1 MNDPLEGRLVVI
13 SGPSG
18 VGKGTVLRR
27 VLERLPS
34 AIPSVSVTTREPR
47 PGEVDGVHYHFVD
60 EAGFDALIDRDELL
74 EWARYTGS
82 RYGTPAG
89 PVAEAR
95 GAGNDVLLEI
105 EVQGALQVRDAAP
118 DAILI
123 FLVPPSFDELER
135 RLIGRGTEDAEAVAR
150 RLETARQEL
159 EQRSA
164 FDHVIENADLDTC
177 VDGVLAAIEAG
188 RPTT

>member
-1 MNDPLEGRLVVI
+1 MSDQREGRLVVL

-27 VLERLPS
+27 VLAHLPS
-34 AIPSVSVTTREPR
+34 SVASVSATTRAPR
-47 PGEVDGVHYHFVD
+47 PGETDGVDYHFVD
-60 EAGFDALIDRDELL
+60 DQRFDELIERGELL

-89 PVAEAR
+89 PVAADQA
-95 GAGNDVLLEI
+95 AGRDVLLEI
-105 EVQGALQVRDAAP
+105 EVQGALQVRAARP

-123 FLVPPSFDELER
+123 FLTPPTFDELER
-135 RLIGRGTEDAEAVAR
+135 RLTGRGTENAEAVAK
-150 RLETARQEL
+150 RLAMARDEL
-159 EQRSA
+159 ERRSA

-177 VDGVLAAIEAG
+177 VDEVLAAIEAG
-188 RPTT
+188 RPA